1 MKLLDRY
8 MQEISNNL
16 PAKKQA
22 DLTAEIRSLIEDTLD
37 DRSQSEGRPVDEEMV
52 AGVLKEF
59 GSPEKVAASYLPER
73 YLVGPQLY
81 PTYMLVLRIVL
92 TVILVVALVG
102 LGVDIAQRGRT
113 LADFISAV
121 TEGLAGLMSAVF
133 QAFGTV
139 TFVFAIIQWAQ
150 PNLKE
155 KSKGWDPRQMKDSHP
170 WDHVSIPGQMVEI
183 MLTAIVVM
191 LFNFFPHLVGL
202 YSTVD
207 GQWVGVPLLSP
218 DFFRYMP
225 WLNVL
230 WGASILIN
238 LLLINSGRWTRMTRW
253 LSVGTAIFTIVIM
266 ISMLFG
272 PNLLAL
278 DSQAFTRLGWADAC
292 LQDLA
297 SVFNG
302 LVRFVL
308 GIIVFFQ
315 IVELAQTLWRMLGK
329 GKDLPFI
336 GNAG

>member
-1 MKLLDRY
+1 M
-8 MQEISNNL
+8 
-16 PAKKQA
+16 
-22 DLTAEIRSLIEDTLD
+22 
-37 DRSQSEGRPVDEEMV
+37 
-52 AGVLKEF
+52 
-59 GSPEKVAASYLPER
+59 
-73 YLVGPQLY
+73 
-81 PTYMLVLRIVL
+81 
-92 TVILVVALVG
+92 
-102 LGVDIAQRGRT
+102 
-113 LADFISAV
+113 ADFISAI

-139 TFVFAIIQWAQ
+139 TFVFAIVQWAQ

-183 MLTAIVVM
+183 MLTAIVVL

-218 DFFRYMP
+218 EFFRYMP

-230 WGASILIN
+230 WGASILVN

-253 LSVGTAIFTIVIM
+253 LSVGTAILTIVIM

-278 DSQAFTRLGWADAC
+278 DSQAFIRLGWGDADLGTWPAFSTGWYALCWGSSLYPTSLNWHRPCGAC
-292 LQDLA
+292 SGKA
-297 SVFNG
+297 KTCRSSAPGGKGSNSRTAGRGFGHVP
-302 LVRFVL
+302 
-308 GIIVFFQ
+308 VFFCVHFPE
-315 IVELAQTLWRMLGK
+315 IEYR
-329 GKDLPFI
+329 
-336 GNAG
+336 